1 MIYGLVG
8 TLLLAYIIIVIALNN
23 ECCCIREHGSLIV
36 VAISVKTVNVVFLPQ
51 FAIYF
56 VLFGEI
62 RLEVNQNGYGI
73 AWNSPATYLY
83 IKTLFGCCCA
93 PRLKKCGVFLKI
105 RALFLAPTIG
115 TDENQIVAKLLFKG
129 LCTGGKNCINTTYLV
144 ANVPTRLKNIVR
156 K

>member
-1 MIYGLVG
+1 MVYGLVG
-8 TLLLAYIIIVIALNN
+8 TLLLTYVIIVIALHY
-23 ECCCIREHGSLIV
+23 ECCCIREHRGFVV
-36 VAISVKTVNVVFLPQ
+36 VAISVKAVYVVFLPQ

-56 VLFGEI
+56 VLLGEI

-93 PRLKKCGVFLKI
+93 PRLKKCGIFLKI

-129 LCTGGKNCINTTYLV
+129 LCAGGKNSINTTYLV
-144 ANVPTRLKNIVR
+144 ANFPT
-156 K
+156 